1 MDFILNEELEYN
13 GKVHK
18 AGSIVNDIPKKSVKW
33 LLEQGLI
40 MKATDIIKN
49 KKVEE
54 EEWVM

>member
-13 GKVHK
+13 GKIHK

-40 MKATDIIKN
+40 MKATDIVKN

-54 EEWVM
+54 EE

>member
-13 GKVHK
+13 GKTHK

-33 LLEQGLI
+33 LLEQNLI
-40 MKATDIIKN
+40 MKATDLVK

-54 EEWVM
+54 EE